1 MSDFEQRLQRLEEI
15 AEQLRDGSIQVDE
28 AAELFEEGVKLARA
42 LDSELQRIERKVEI
56 LANQPVDEDSP
67 PSFELFPD
75 LTDENGGGSGGP

>member
-28 AAELFEEGVKLARA
+28 AAQLFEEGVKLART
-42 LDSELQRIERKVEI
+42 LDTELQRIERRVEI
-56 LANQPVDEDSP
+56 LANQPVEEETP

-75 LTDENGGGSGGP
+75 LSAADRGESPEP